1 MITCNGSRV
10 GLGGE
15 LEDVLNE
22 YGRITD
28 AMCRVMR
35 DNEKNGMNIL
45 RRVFENAVRDS
56 VDDKFIK
63 NSKTYE
69 SFEEFE
75 RDMLKKEEEA

>member
-28 AMCRVMR
+28 ALCRVMR
-35 DNEKNGMNIL
+35 DNDKNGMNIL
-45 RRVFENAVRDS
+45 RRVFENSVRDS
-56 VDDKFIK
+56 VDDKCIK
-63 NSKTYE
+63 NKKIYDSL
-69 SFEEFE
+69 EELE
-75 RDMLKKEEEA
+75 KEMLKKEEEA